1 MFFFSMGFTKVRDYV
16 RWGTLLSCL
25 SELILQS
32 LRECLFCY
40 YAFVICRE
48 VSVVLLS
55 TLCQMLSLGIFASKF
70 CCAND
75 FLCRDL

>member
-1 MFFFSMGFTKVRDYV
+1 MFFLSMGFAKVCNYV

-32 LRECLFCY
+32 LRERLFGY

-55 TLCQMLSLGIFASKF
+55 SFCQMLSLGIFASKF
-70 CCAND
+70 GCAND
-75 FLCRDL
+75 FLCCDL